1 MIRFSVVIPAYNNK
15 LLLNNTLEA
24 LNDQLDYEAGSYE
37 VIVVDDGSSDNTL
50 QHIEATPRT
59 YDFHYIYLE
68 RTPESC
74 RAKVRNTGWRKARGQ
89 FVVFLDADMIVNRN
103 YLRELWHY
111 FEQNEELLVISYRY
125 MLKQPVALEDVRSGR
140 LFEKNYRSLDYFEAR
155 HFDSQIHSF
164 NLAALKHPWHCVYS
178 CNMAL
183 SRSKLEQLDG
193 FDEDYKGWGMED
205 TDIGYRCYLQRMS
218 IVSHLGVEAL
228 HQYHGEAFGDL
239 KNQDKMNEWDQNIA
253 RMYKKFPQLH
263 KVLPRWRINFAYFTR
278 RVPYML
284 MRSTGNVATY
294 QFTAAKEEDLPEL
307 KAKIVELSSKPGSL
321 IIVQD
326 ELESADFHLWVQLLG
341 YTASEV
347 RYYPRSYIFDRKEIE
362 QFLGSVFTWDKLLV
376 MSYRCMVLLGNRM
389 IRLIQKLAP
398 QSAAAKKQTDSL

>member
-24 LNDQLDYEAGSYE
+24 LNDQLDCEAGSYE
-37 VIVVDDGSSDNTL
+37 VIVVDDGSTDDML

-59 YDFHYIYLE
+59 YDFHYIYLQ

-74 RAKVRNTGWRKARGQ
+74 RAKVRNTGWRKASGQ
-89 FVVFLDADMIVNRN
+89 FIVFLDADMIVNRN

-111 FEQNEELLVISYRY
+111 FQHNHELLVISYRY
-125 MLKQPVALEDVRSGR
+125 MLKQPVALDDVRSGR
-140 LFEKNYRSLDYFEAR
+140 LFDTNYRSLDYFEAR

-164 NLAALKHPWHCVYS
+164 NIAALKHPWHCVYS

-183 SRSKLEQLDG
+183 SKDALERLGG

-205 TDIGYRCYLQRMS
+205 TDIGYRCYLQGMS
-218 IVSHLGVEAL
+218 IVSHLGIEAL

-263 KVLPRWRINFAYFTR
+263 KTLPRWRINAAYFTR

-284 MRSTGNVATY
+284 MRSARNVRTY
-294 QFTAAKEEDLPEL
+294 QFRLTSEEELPQL
-307 KAKIVELSSKPGSL
+307 KAKIMELSSKPGSL

-326 ELESADFHLWVQLLG
+326 ELESAAFHLWVQLLG
-341 YTASEV
+341 YTVSEV
-347 RYYPRSYIFDRKEIE
+347 RYYPASYTFDRQEINR
-362 QFLGSVFTWDKLLV
+362 FLGNVFTWSKFFI
-376 MSYRCMVLLGNRM
+376 MCYRCISLLGS
-389 IRLIQKLAP
+389 RLVRVIHKLAP
-398 QSAAAKKQTDSL
+398 RSEAAHKQTDSL